1 MMASVKNDSVSATS
15 RRVADQTAPASNR
28 KKIPMTISTE
38 LRKRPPRRSTSGIAM
53 MKMKTAPRMMT
64 NCVEMLVG
72 GIMRLK
78 IDAIITRATNP
89 NNMTWRRAA
98 IRRLTGSCMGRSYN
112 QACQW
117 GAGVLFFISMFVSY
131 KYESF
136 RNNKE
141 SGEFYDPTP
150 YPYSSGLFGLI
161 KYLIKPDRSSN
172 QKVF

>member
-1 MMASVKNDSVSATS
+1 
-15 RRVADQTAPASNR
+15 
-28 KKIPMTISTE
+28 
-38 LRKRPPRRSTSGIAM
+38 
-53 MKMKTAPRMMT
+53 
-64 NCVEMLVG
+64 
-72 GIMRLK
+72 MRLK

-117 GAGVLFFISMFVSY
+117 GAGVLFFIFMFVSY
-131 KYESF
+131 KYDSF

-150 YPYSSGLFGLI
+150 YPYSNDLFGLI
-161 KYLIKPDRSSN
+161 EYIIMPDGSSN
-172 QKVF
+172 